1 LKTILSTK
9 KLNKIAKQRLFD
21 ANFNVIEGKFIKTKV
36 IDFQIE
42 TINEF
47 VIFTSKNSVK
57 SILKSILKSNIK
69 SQIKEKKIVCVGQ
82 KTKEFLEKNNF
93 QVQETA
99 DYATDLGSIIAKKYK
114 NYSFTFFSGNIRK
127 NTLPDLLNENN
138 IKWNEVVVYETTLNP
153 KKVTSK
159 IDGILFFSPSA
170 IESYLTKNTL
180 EKEICFCIGTT
191 TAKALEHKTKNIK
204 IASQPTVENVI
215 EAVLKYYK

>member
-1 LKTILSTK
+1 MKTILSTK
-9 KLNKIAKQRLFD
+9 KLNKTAKLRLFD
-21 ANFNVIEGKFIKTKV
+21 ANFNVIEEKFIKTKV

-57 SILKSILKSNIK
+57 SILKSNIK

-82 KTKEFLEKNNF
+82 KTKKFLEKKHF
-93 QVQETA
+93 KVQETA
-99 DYATDLGSIIAKKYK
+99 DYASDLGLIIEEKYK
-114 NYSFTFFSGNIRK
+114 NYSFTFFSGNIRR
-127 NTLPDLLNENN
+127 NTLPNLLNENK
-138 IKWNEVVVYETTLNP
+138 IKWNEVVVYETALKP

-170 IESYLTKNTL
+170 VESYFIENKIENQT
-180 EKEICFCIGTT
+180 CFCIGTT

-204 IASQPTVENVI
+204 IAAQPTVENVI
-215 EAVLKYYK
+215 KEVLKYYK